1 MKSKVNYLKRFAA
14 VAVAILF
21 VSTAVFADGE
31 ATEVY
36 LSGSTNT
43 AAGDYVVTGTDDVY
57 HFQGDEFQVYNVYY
71 DNPSHNMKIAVL
83 DEGDCKSYIAYTDG
97 YWFMYNCT
105 KEGFGVRKAMFT
117 SAAVRDGFDAR
128 QYSNQTVLVKKKKIE
143 RDQAVGLI
151 AAYLPKLQS

>member
-14 VAVAILF
+14 AAVAILF

-83 DEGDCKSYIAYTDG
+83 DEGDCKSYIAFTDG

-105 KEGFGVRKAMFT
+105 KEGFGVRKAMFN
-117 SAAVRDGFDAR
+117 SATIRDGFDAT
-128 QYSNQTVLVKKKKIE
+128 QYSNQTVLVKKRNIE

>member
-1 MKSKVNYLKRFAA
+1 MKSTVNYLKRFAA
-14 VAVAILF
+14 AAVAILF

-43 AAGDYVVTGTDDVY
+43 AAGDYVVTGTDDIY

-71 DNPSHNMKIAVL
+71 DDPSHNMKIAVL
-83 DEGDCKSYIAYTDG
+83 DEGDCKSYIAFTDG

-117 SAAVRDGFDAR
+117 SALVRDGFDAR
-128 QYSNQTVLVKKKKIE
+128 QYSNQVVLVKKRNIE

-151 AAYLPKLQS
+151 AAYLPKLQG